1 MNISANGK
9 SIAMAT
15 KELML
20 KWEAAR
26 ESWRDAKAEEFDRKY
41 LAELIA
47 SVDKAAAVFD
57 QLDKLVMKVRSD
69 CE

>member
-9 SIAMAT
+9 SIVMAT
-15 KELML
+15 KELSL
-20 KWEAAR
+20 KWDATR
-26 ESWRDAKAEEFDRKY
+26 ECWRDAKSEEFERKY
-41 LAELIA
+41 LAELTA
-47 SVDKAAAVFD
+47 AVDKATAVFD

>member
-1 MNISANGK
+1 MSASGSRISAV
-9 SIAMAT
+9 T
-15 KELML
+15 KDL
-20 KWEAAR
+20 WVQWQQAR
-26 ESWRDAKAEEFDRKY
+26 EYWRDAKSEEFERKY
-41 LAELIA
+41 LAELTA